1 MYENLSAALEQS
13 IPETSRPVTTEDIGQ
28 EETMDEHLKSS
39 TLTNSTSNLFN
50 NAKINKQKK
59 LPPIEVVM
67 RNGAMG
73 Q

>member
-1 MYENLSAALEQS
+1 MRDEGTTQRSDIVYENLSAALEHS

-50 NAKINKQKK
+50 NAKINK
-59 LPPIEVVM
+59 
-67 RNGAMG
+67 
-73 Q
+73 